1 MRNRIKKRPTPL
13 QAAAAWEANPAPAAP
28 FRAVQESEFERL
40 KAEML
45 REKLKE
51 LWEPEFNSVLRGV
64 ANEAAALAWVTAYPL
79 LVFPGLFEEKAA
91 AAMARAARQDW
102 VFQRSR
108 ELLAV

>member
-1 MRNRIKKRPTPL
+1 MKKKPTPL
-13 QAAAAWEANPAPAAP
+13 RPAAAWQANSAPAAP

-64 ANEAAALAWVTAYPL
+64 ANEAAALAWVTPYPL
-79 LVFPGLFEEKAA
+79 LVFPGLFEEKTA
-91 AAMARAARQDW
+91 AAMAHADRQDW
-102 VFQRSR
+102 IFQRSR